1 MNALKHQEQGI
12 NTLSQTDYLPILI
25 DSFLIDRKSQG
36 FAAATVEFYRKK
48 LKYFTEF
55 CEGQAV
61 TQVSQLTPDFIR
73 RYILELRDG
82 HNDGGVHA
90 CFRSLRTLLYW
101 VEQEEVMPF
110 DWKNPIRK
118 VKAPMLPVEPIES
131 IPLQDIHALME
142 TCTQSFAG
150 SRDRAM
156 LMGLLDTGA
165 RAQEFLNLNLED
177 LEFASGSVLIRQ
189 GKGRRP
195 RMVFLGRKTI
205 RAVRAYCRFRQDHNP
220 ALWVSVYGKRL
231 SYSGLMDLLR
241 RRAELAKL
249 KDIPTPHDFRRA
261 FALVMLRSGVDVF
274 ALQKLM
280 GHSDLQ
286 ILRRYLAQTDEDVH
300 IAHMRGSP
308 VDSNL

>member
-1 MNALKHQEQGI
+1 MGASKKEIFMNALKQQEQGI

-25 DSFLIDRKSQG
+25 DSFLIDRKLQG

-61 TQVSQLTPDFIR
+61 TQVSQLTPDLIR

-131 IPLQDIHALME
+131 IPLQDIHALMG

-165 RAQEFLNLNLED
+165 RAQAFVRERVED
-177 LEFASGSVLIRQ
+177 HAWYSLGAKQFELSGPI
-189 GKGRRP
+189 
-195 RMVFLGRKTI
+195 
-205 RAVRAYCRFRQDHNP
+205 
-220 ALWVSVYGKRL
+220 
-231 SYSGLMDLLR
+231 
-241 RRAELAKL
+241 
-249 KDIPTPHDFRRA
+249 
-261 FALVMLRSGVDVF
+261 VD
-274 ALQKLM
+274 
-280 GHSDLQ
+280 
-286 ILRRYLAQTDEDVH
+286 
-300 IAHMRGSP
+300 
-308 VDSNL
+308 